1 MKVDFDNSFDEAFV
15 FCEACTGPHDCNWEG
30 SYSDLLPLPESLED
44 TDYAGLCPKCK
55 SEASFGP
62 SAK

>member
-1 MKVDFDNSFDEAFV
+1 MSKETNV

-30 SYSDLLPLPESLED
+30 DESELLPLPESLDD
-44 TDYAGLCPKCK
+44 TDHPGLCPMCK